1 VFAVVS
7 SGGKQYRVE
16 PGATLRVERIDA
28 EPGSSVTL
36 DRVLVVGDGD
46 EVRVGDPLVSGASVR
61 ATVLGE
67 VLGDKIV
74 VFKYKPKV
82 KYRRRTGHRQRYTA
96 LRVEEITGAGD
107 KPRPAAR
114 ASGRRKAAP
123 AKEPADG
130 A

>member
-28 EPGSSVTL
+28 VPGTSVTL

-46 EVRVGDPLVSGASVR
+46 EVRVGDPLVSGVSVR

-74 VFKYKPKV
+74 VFKYRPKV

-96 LRVEEITGAGD
+96 LRVDEIAGTGE

-114 ASGRRKAAP
+114 TSGRRKAA
-123 AKEPADG
+123 AKEPPDG